1 MLSTSNNAILK
12 TTHEASFRGV
22 KFLYDSSREQAG
34 RKSVVYEF
42 PNRNQRTVSDL
53 GELLKTYKIKGIVT
67 GSGSDY
73 IQNRNAL
80 VDALKASG
88 SGILN
93 HPFDGQVTV
102 FAKPYTLNE
111 SISDIGYA
119 EFDMTFVATTEP
131 QFPTSQDKD
140 AESGKTGIFENLSK
154 INSSLQSAFQDIWN
168 VEFEAQDY
176 ITQVSNAIDDVSR
189 ALQTASS
196 IINVTLDQLTP
207 LTDSIDELQD
217 SANLLDPQT
226 LSDNVTDAFDT
237 LSASAEN
244 AQNQFEAMSSFNN
257 FTTLT
262 TVNPGK
268 LIGLNQNNTVKRNAS
283 NTNVQLINQYV
294 NMTAFNYNLLA
305 VASIVFTNE
314 ESIQEARSVL
324 TEQYEYI
331 LNNNFYLDLLGNR
344 LAMFTNDAIDL
355 IQDSYVLANEYLKNQ
370 ASASHKLNEIYVQNQ
385 SLVSLV
391 YSLYGNLDNLEII
404 QEINQIGD
412 PTNVSGPILVVTE

>member
-1 MLSTSNNAILK
+1 MPSISNNAILK
-12 TTHEASFRGV
+12 ATHQTSFRGV
-22 KFLYDSSREQAG
+22 NFLYDSSREQAG

-53 GELLKTYKIKGIVT
+53 GELLKTYKIKGIIT

-73 IQNRNAL
+73 IENRNAL

-88 SGILN
+88 SGVLN

-140 AESGKTGIFENLSK
+140 AQSGKTGIFENLSK
-154 INSSLQSAFQDIWN
+154 INSALQSAFQEIWN
-168 VEFEAQDY
+168 AEFEAQDY

-207 LTDSIDELQD
+207 LSQSIDELQD
-217 SANLLDPQT
+217 SANLLSPET
-226 LSDNVTDAFDT
+226 LSNNVTDAFDT

-244 AQNQFEAMSSFNN
+244 AQNQFKAMSSFNN
-257 FTTLT
+257 FTTVGI
-262 TVNPGK
+262 VNPGK
-268 LIGLNQNNTVKRNAS
+268 LSGLNENNTVKRNAS
-283 NTNVQLINQYV
+283 NTNILLLNQYV
-294 NMTAFNYNLLA
+294 NMTSFNYNLLA

-314 ESIQEARSVL
+314 DSIKEARNTL
-324 TEQYEYI
+324 RDQYQYV
-331 LNNNFYLDLLGNR
+331 LNNNFYVDTAGTR
-344 LAMFTNDAIDL
+344 VAMFTNDAIEL
-355 IQDSYVLANEYLKNQ
+355 IQDSYVLAIEYLDNEEVT
-370 ASASHKLNEIYVQNQ
+370 SHKLNEIFVQNQ
-385 SLVSLV
+385 SLISLV
-391 YSLYGNLDNLEII
+391 YNLYGNLDNLEVI

-412 PTNVSGPILVVTE
+412 PTSVTGNILVITE